1 MESYIGKTLGNRY
14 EVREKLGEGGM
25 AVVYKAFDPM
35 ENRVVAVKLLKEE
48 FLENEEFSRR
58 FKNESRAI
66 AMLSHP
72 NIVKVYDVYFSDKL
86 MYIVMECIDGIT
98 LKDYI
103 KQQKIVDW
111 KEAVHFTTQILRAL
125 QHAHDK
131 GIVHRDIKPQ
141 NIMVLQNGNIKV
153 ADFGIARFSRSETRT
168 ITENG
173 AIGSVHYISPEQ
185 ASGETTDA
193 QADIYSVGIVLYE
206 MITGRLPFDS
216 ASAVSVALMQ
226 VRAEP
231 QRPRDIN
238 PMIPIGLE
246 QIALKA
252 MQKDKSVRYHT
263 ASEMLIDL
271 DEFKRNPSVR
281 FDYPFTTVPRDENGR
296 LVGGD
301 VRLSD
306 PYRRNGQGETGTAV
320 RRQPVKPVVF
330 EPEYEDE
337 EPETPTRSTL
347 LPILIGVF
355 SALIVGLVIVGIFVF
370 RDRNRSKE
378 FAMPELVGK
387 KYEDVLAQYPDISF
401 TDPIY
406 VYSEQYADGY
416 ITDQSVNAGV
426 KIKPS
431 TDVTL
436 SVASNKGTAVENVV
450 GYEYTAAQEILKSYG
465 FSIRIEAEKSAT
477 VKEGTVV
484 RTEPAAG
491 EIAQYGSTV
500 VLYVAT
506 IDDTVPIAVPDLYGK
521 TEAEA
526 KTALEAV
533 GLVLGEITE
542 DYGTEENKG
551 QIISQTPEKDSEIK
565 YGSTVSVVVSKGA
578 ETDKSVDAS
587 VVLPNTGS
595 TDSLRVTLNGTTVH
609 EANVS
614 LNGGSVDVTFTGKG
628 SDNTFIVYLGSYK
641 LYEGK
646 VDFRAEPP
654 AFKITEDNSAGYVVK
669 NPVPDVKGLSLSNAR
684 KLLEKEGFKNISV
697 IEKETDEYTPGSV
710 ISQSPE
716 HSSAGIAADSEITLV
731 VAKSRQIVS
740 TTAPT
745 TTAPVTT
752 QAPAEDPQAELIDG
766 EDRG

>member
-1 MESYIGKTLGNRY
+1 MESYVGKTLGNRY

-25 AVVYKAFDPM
+25 AVVYKAYDPM
-35 ENRVVAVKLLKEE
+35 ENRVVAIKLLKEE

-141 NIMVLQNGNIKV
+141 NIMVLKNGNIKV

-231 QRPRDIN
+231 VRPRDIN

-246 QIALKA
+246 QITLKA

-263 ASEMLIDL
+263 ASEVLIDL
-271 DEFKRNPSVR
+271 DEFKRMPSIR
-281 FDYPFTTVPRDENGR
+281 FDYPLTTVPRNEG
-296 LVGGD
+296 GAGSAGD
-301 VRLSD
+301 VRLSA
-306 PYRRNGQGETGTAV
+306 PYRRGTAEPIAPT
-320 RRQPVKPVVF
+320 RRTAAPAAV
-330 EPEYEDE
+330 PERRDEDDE
-337 EPETPTRSTL
+337 EEPAGKSAV
-347 LPILIGVF
+347 LPVLIGVF
-355 SALIVGLVIVGIFVF
+355 SAMIVGLVILGIFVI
-370 RDRNRSKE
+370 RNKNKSKD
-378 FAMPELVGK
+378 FAMPELLGK
-387 KYEDVLAQYPDISF
+387 KYEDVIAQYDYINF

-416 ITDQSVNAGV
+416 ITDQSVAAGL
-426 KIKPS
+426 KIKP
-431 TDVTL
+431 TTAVTL
-436 SVASNKGTAVENVV
+436 SVASNKGTAVVNVV
-450 GYEYTAAQEILKSYG
+450 GYQYTEAQEILKSYG
-465 FSIRIEAEKSAT
+465 FRIRIESEKSAT
-477 VKEGTVV
+477 VREGTVL
-484 RTEPAAG
+484 RTDPAADQ
-491 EIAQYGSTV
+491 IAQYGSTV
-500 VLYVAT
+500 VLFVAT
-506 IDDTVPIAVPDLYGK
+506 VDDSVPVIVPDLYGK
-521 TEAEA
+521 TQEEAQA
-526 KTALEAV
+526 ALEEV
-533 GLVLGEITE
+533 GLILGEVTE
-542 DYGTEENKG
+542 GFGTEENKG
-551 QIISQTPEKDSEIK
+551 KIISQTPEKDSEIK
-565 YGSTVSVVVSKGA
+565 YGSTVSVVISKGA
-578 ETDKSVDAS
+578 EQEISFDTS
-587 VVLPNTGS
+587 VVLPNTG
-595 TDSLRVTLNGTTVH
+595 TTETIRVELNGKSVY
-609 EANVS
+609 EASVK
-614 LNGGSVDVTFTGKG
+614 LNGGAVDVTFTGKG
-628 SDNTFIVYLGSYK
+628 SDNTFKVYLGSYE
-641 LYEGK
+641 LYAGT

-654 AFKITEDNSAGYVVK
+654 TLKVTKDNSAGYVSQK
-669 NPVPDVKGLSLSNAR
+669 IVPDVKGLSLSNAR
-684 KLLEKEGFKNISV
+684 KMLEKEGFKNISV
-697 IEKETDEYTPGSV
+697 IEKETDDYTPGSV
-710 ISQSPE
+710 ISQTPE
-716 HSSAGIAADSEITLV
+716 HSSEPVSPDTEITLV
-731 VAKSRQIVS
+731 VAKSKQVVS
-740 TTAPT
+740 TTATTAPT
-745 TTAPVTT
+745 TTQP
-752 QAPAEDPQAELIDG
+752 PEDDPLAELIDG